1 MAEVNARDSV
11 EVMVEK
17 LTAELMAL
25 KVYVASIGTEVP
37 LQGIRNMLNRSKQA
51 AEPHYVRRRRDT
63 AHKVLDELD
72 GLAGEFKEQRRLFRS
87 A

>member
-1 MAEVNARDSV
+1 MAEVNATDSV
-11 EVMVEK
+11 EVKVEK
-17 LTAELMAL
+17 LSAELMAL
-25 KVYVASIGTEVP
+25 KVYVASIGTDAP

-51 AEPHYVRRRRDT
+51 MEPQFARRRRDA

-72 GLAGEFKEQRRLFRS
+72 GLAGEFKEQRRPVRS

>member
-1 MAEVNARDSV
+1 MAEVKPSDSV
-11 EVMVEK
+11 EVIVEK
-17 LTAELMAL
+17 LSAEITAL
-25 KVYVASIGTEVP
+25 KVYVASIGTETP

-51 AEPHYVRRRRDT
+51 TEPQYARRRDA

-72 GLAGEFKEQRRLFRS
+72 RLAGEFNEERRRVRT